1 MNLWKDLSFL
11 CAILL
16 NIVIIC
22 SYGNGPNG
30 EHSDEQRLNQPSLAN
45 NLGVDETKRIFLTV
59 GICMS
64 CFSVFVVI
72 FYIFKKAPLVI
83 KDSWKDEE
91 DKNDNKIDVSKK
103 KRGFIMGVI
112 NFTFKIIK
120 TAFKLLSNFQLLYYL
135 AYGSTSLVGAFFH
148 PFFFTFHMTEILVR

>member
-16 NIVIIC
+16 NVIIII
-22 SYGNGPNG
+22 SYGNGPEG
-30 EHSDEQRLNQPSLAN
+30 SDTDQQRLDSPSLAN
-45 NLGVDETKRIFLTV
+45 SLDVESTKRIFDVV

-83 KDSWKDEE
+83 KNSWKDEE
-91 DKNDNKIDVSKK
+91 DESGKAASKK
-103 KRGFIMGVI
+103 KKSFIMRI
-112 NFTFKIIK
+112 ITFIIK
-120 TAFKLLSNFQLLYYL
+120 LIKTTYNLLSNFQLLYYI
-135 AYGSTSLVGAFFH
+135 AYGATALVGALVH
-148 PFFFTFHMTEILVR
+148 EFFFTFHMTEILVR